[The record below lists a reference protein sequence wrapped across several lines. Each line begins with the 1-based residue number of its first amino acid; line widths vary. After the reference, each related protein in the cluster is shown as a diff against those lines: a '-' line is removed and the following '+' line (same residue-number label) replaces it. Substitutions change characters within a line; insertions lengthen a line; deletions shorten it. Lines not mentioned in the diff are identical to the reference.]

1 MVGET
6 YDETSSSLCANGEL
20 FRFTGA
26 EWVEITEP
34 ENGRIPWLAEFTW
47 DENIV
52 AYMDTL
58 TDEDGES
65 VWLRVDEQ
73 YIDSDEYDP
82 HYFLYFNFD
91 PDGNFVNAQL
101 QVNLFRDNELSI
113 TESIVS
119 LDAEEINAE
128 IQAEYQKAI
137 E

>member
-6 YDETSSSLCANGEL
+6 YDVTSSSLCANGKR

-26 EWVEITEP
+26 EWVEIA
-34 ENGRIPWLAEFTW
+34 NNDSSRLPWLAEFTW
-47 DENIV
+47 DENILV
-52 AYMDTL
+52 YMDTL
-58 TDEDGES
+58 TDENGEC
-65 VWLRVDEQ
+65 VMLRVDEQ

-91 PDGNFVNAQL
+91 PDGNFLNAQL

-113 TESIVS
+113 TESIIS

-137 E
+137 G